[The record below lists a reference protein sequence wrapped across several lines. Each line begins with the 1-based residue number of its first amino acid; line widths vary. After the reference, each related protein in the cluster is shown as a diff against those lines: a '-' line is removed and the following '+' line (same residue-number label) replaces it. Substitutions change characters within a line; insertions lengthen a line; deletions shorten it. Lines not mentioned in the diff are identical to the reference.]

1 MSSTHYDI
9 LVIGAGSAGCVLA
22 ARLSENPDL
31 EVALVEAGGPVQ
43 DPDVADPTAWPL
55 LPGRDLDWAYVTEPQ
70 PRLGGR
76 SQPWPRG
83 RVMGG
88 SSAINAMAH
97 VRGHSRDFDAWAEAA
112 GDGWSFASLLP
123 YFRQSETSA
132 YGPSRYHGDAGPIHL
147 VQPEHPHP
155 ITHDYRVAAQERGL
169 HPTAEHNGAQM
180 TGPTLNTLT
189 IRDGRRQTVADAY
202 LVPEVLDRSNLTVLS
217 GRTVD
222 RLEPDGRGG
231 CRRVV
236 ATSVDGGEQLEADLQ
251 VVLAAGAIGS
261 PAILLRSGIGPA
273 DELRAL
279 GIEPQVNLPEVGAN
293 LHDHLLGA
301 GNVYQAKRTLPPSL
315 NQHSESLCYIASD
328 AHDQPTAPPDVV
340 VAAVVVPVTSD
351 GFEPVATTDAYTLM
365 FGVTKPRSRGRL
377 MLTSADPRVAPRL
390 DPSYLAVPEDRASM
404 VRALAW
410 AREIGSA
417 PALSDWAKRELLPT
431 ADDLDDAA
439 AIDRFVARA
448 ATTHHHPCGT
458 CRMGKDERSVVDSR
472 LNVRGTEGVSV
483 VDASVIPEITSGP
496 VNAAVIA
503 IAERAAVLLSG
514 QGRPHR

>member
-1 MSSTHYDI
+1 MSSTRYDVV
-9 LVIGAGSAGCVLA
+9 VIGAGSAGCVLA
-22 ARLSENPDL
+22 ARLSEQPEL
-31 EVALVEAGGPVQ
+31 EVALIEAGGPVQ
-43 DPDVADPTAWPL
+43 DPDVADPTAWPAL
-55 LPGRDLDWAYVTEPQ
+55 AGRDLDWAYVTEPQ
-70 PRLGGR
+70 PYLGGR

-83 RVMGG
+83 RVIGG

-97 VRGHSRDFDAWAEAA
+97 VRGHPRDFDAWAEVA
-112 GDGWSFASLLP
+112 GDGWSLASLLP
-123 YFRQSETSA
+123 YFRRSETSA
-132 YGPSRYHGDAGPIHL
+132 HGPSHYHGDAGPIHL

-155 ITHDYRVAAQERGL
+155 ITQDYRAAAEERGL
-169 HPTAEHNGAQM
+169 RPTPEHNGAQM

-202 LVPEVLDRSNLTVLS
+202 LTPEVLDRPNLTVLS
-217 GRTVD
+217 DRTVD

-231 CRRVV
+231 YRRVM
-236 ATSVDGGEQLEADLQ
+236 ATSPGGNEQLEADVQ

-279 GIEPQVNLPEVGAN
+279 GIEPRVDLPEVGAN
-293 LHDHLLGA
+293 LQDHLLAA
-301 GNVYQAKRTLPPSL
+301 GNVYQSKRTLPPSR

-351 GFEPVATTDAYTLM
+351 GFEPVAASDAYTLM

-377 MLTSADPRVAPRL
+377 TLTSADPSAAPRL
-390 DPSYLAVPEDRASM
+390 DPNYLAVPEDRAAM

-410 AREIGSA
+410 AQEIGSA
-417 PALSDWAKRELLPT
+417 PALGDWAERELLPT
-431 ADDLDDAA
+431 ADDLADAA

-458 CRMGKDERSVVDSR
+458 CRMGRDERSVVDPR
-472 LNVRGTEGVSV
+472 LNVRGAEGVSV
-483 VDASVIPEITSGP
+483 VDASVMPEITSGP
-496 VNAAVIA
+496 VNAAVVA

-514 QGRPHR
+514 SG